1 MGWSSSASRRP
12 TTDPSEEPIQKNED
26 KTEITENVE
35 PEVLVNDTD
44 TAEEVEPIDEVQ
56 MDETAEKVDMEDT
69 IEEVDKVEVREIVKV
84 DSIVKNTDQGE
95 SFKVK
100 ESAESPIEVE
110 ATEKVKVTDE
120 SLPNDSIGATT
131 SREASTAV
139 VYAAYS
145 CV

>member
-1 MGWSSSASRRP
+1 MYKFVFTLKFFGSSCS
-12 TTDPSEEPIQKNED
+12 DPQL
-26 KTEITENVE
+26 EN
-35 PEVLVNDTD
+35 
-44 TAEEVEPIDEVQ
+44 
-56 MDETAEKVDMEDT
+56 AEKVDMEDT

-95 SFKVK
+95 SCKVK

-139 VYAAYS
+139 VYATYS